1 MLISKL
7 MYDCCVVLCMTTDD
21 SCSCAGQSTCYSD
34 CVARNRY
41 RHEFLLFFD
50 VDEVVLVNPGG
61 PASSLEAFLRAE
73 MAEEASVLSVKRY
86 ILML

>member
-1 MLISKL
+1 
-7 MYDCCVVLCMTTDD
+7 MTFGQR
-21 SCSCAGQSTCYSD
+21 AGQSTCYSD

-41 RHEFLLFFD
+41 RHKFLLFFD

-86 ILML
+86 LFS